1 MKRILAYFL
10 SLLTV
15 FVMLS
20 TSVYCI
26 TPIDPTRSSSLTL
39 QYAHGGKYYGGLEI
53 KTFRIAEVFPDG
65 TYALTGEFAK
75 YPVKIYEV
83 TSQSEWRAIASTLAA
98 YIHAD
103 GIEPTCTNVT
113 DILGTVSFTDILPG
127 MYLTLGVSETE
138 DNVITVFETFLTVV
152 PYPSDDG
159 NHNYDVTA
167 YPKCEEHEFGG
178 DIEYKVVKLWKDKG
192 YTENRPES
200 VTVDILKDGVLWTSV
215 QLSSENNFSY
225 TWTTADDGS
234 VWHAVERNV
243 SEGYTVSV
251 VRSGDT
257 FLVTNKYIIDI
268 PGAPQTG
275 EPPTLWIYVMTMS
288 LSGMVLILISTWR
301 KRREE

>member
-26 TPIDPTRSSSLTL
+26 TPIDPARSSSLTL

-159 NHNYDVTA
+159 DHNYDVTA

-192 YTENRPES
+192 YTAEWYPRWIMSTGFWTGSRCPS
-200 VTVDILKDGVLWTSV
+200 ICVTSPAVPVPPR
-215 QLSSENNFSY
+215 QLP
-225 TWTTADDGS
+225 
-234 VWHAVERNV
+234 
-243 SEGYTVSV
+243 
-251 VRSGDT
+251 RSISRT
-257 FLVTNKYIIDI
+257 R
-268 PGAPQTG
+268 AP
-275 EPPTLWIYVMTMS
+275 S
-288 LSGMVLILISTWR
+288 LAAA
-301 KRREE
+301 